1 MPGILIF
8 LYLIF
13 GIQGHSLNSPI
24 WLDWLTS
31 ELQISAFAFS
41 VMWFQVCVATPG
53 FYVGIGD
60 TNSGLHACM
69 QQGWCFQLTHLYHPR
84 ESLQTTNI
92 HYHI

>member
-13 GIQGHSLNSPI
+13 GTQGHSLNSPI

-31 ELQISAFAFS
+31 ELQRSAFAFS
-41 VMWFQVCVATPG
+41 VMWFQVCAATPG

-60 TNSGLHACM
+60 PNSWSTCLHATS
-69 QQGWCFQLTHLYHPR
+69 GV
-84 ESLQTTNI
+84 SN
-92 HYHI
+92 